1 METIKLTIDNKQVEV
16 AKGTN
21 LVEAAASAGIR
32 IPTLCYMNLHD
43 LGYENKPGACRICVV
58 EVEGRKN
65 LAPAC
70 KTVCTEGMVVRTH
83 TPRVVNAR
91 RTVMELIL
99 SNHPNDC
106 LTCTKNGHCEL
117 QRTAQDLGIREIKY
131 RGETTKYQKDM
142 SVSIVRDMDKCI
154 MCRRC
159 ETACNEIQSVGV
171 LSAVNRGFPAV
182 VSTAF
187 NDPIQTTNCINCGQC
202 VAVCPTGAL
211 SENSNIADVLRA
223 IADPSKTVVVQTA
236 PAVRVGLGQDFGFS
250 GRSVTGKM
258 VTALRRLGFDY
269 VFDTDFAADLTIM
282 EEGSEFVEFLGSNAP
297 RPMFTSCC
305 PGWVR
310 FLKGQYPE
318 LVGQLSSAKSP
329 QQMFGSVAKSWFAQ
343 KLGVEPEKICC
354 VSIMPCVAKK
364 AESELPTMATE
375 HGPDVDLVLTTR
387 EFVRMLRAD
396 KIIPSL
402 LPEEGLDDPM
412 GVSTGAGIIFG
423 TTGGVME
430 AALRSA
436 SFLLT
441 GQNPDPEAFSQLRE
455 GPDLREVT
463 YDLAGTSVRC
473 AVVSGLGNTR
483 KLLDR
488 ILAGKIHYDFVEVM
502 ACPGGCVGGGG
513 QPIDKEDRELG
524 GIRGDRLH
532 QLDGQAP
539 LRFSHENP
547 QVQALYREFL
557 GKPLSEISEYLLHS
571 DHTAWAMPNQRE
583 TE

>member
-1 METIKLTIDNKQVEV
+1 M
-16 AKGTN
+16 
-21 LVEAAASAGIR
+21 
-32 IPTLCYMNLHD
+32 
-43 LGYENKPGACRICVV
+43 
-58 EVEGRKN
+58 
-65 LAPAC
+65 
-70 KTVCTEGMVVRTH
+70 
-83 TPRVVNAR
+83 
-91 RTVMELIL
+91 
-99 SNHPNDC
+99 
-106 LTCTKNGHCEL
+106 
-117 QRTAQDLGIREIKY
+117 
-131 RGETTKYQKDM
+131 
-142 SVSIVRDMDKCI
+142 
-154 MCRRC
+154 
-159 ETACNEIQSVGV
+159 
-171 LSAVNRGFPAV
+171 
-182 VSTAF
+182 
-187 NDPIQTTNCINCGQC
+187 
-202 VAVCPTGAL
+202 
-211 SENSNIADVLRA
+211 
-223 IADPSKTVVVQTA
+223 
-236 PAVRVGLGQDFGFS
+236 
-250 GRSVTGKM
+250 
-258 VTALRRLGFDY
+258 
-269 VFDTDFAADLTIM
+269 
-282 EEGSEFVEFLGSNAP
+282 
-297 RPMFTSCC
+297 
-305 PGWVR
+305 
-310 FLKGQYPE
+310 
-318 LVGQLSSAKSP
+318 
-329 QQMFGSVAKSWFAQ
+329 
-343 KLGVEPEKICC
+343 EPEKIFC

-463 YDLAGTSVRC
+463 Y
-473 AVVSGLGNTR
+473 GLGNTR

>member
-282 EEGSEFVEFLGSNAP
+282 EEGTELLNIVKAGETDRLP
-297 RPMFTSCC
+297 LFTSCC
-305 PGWVR
+305 PGWVNFAR
-310 FLKGQYPE
+310 TRYPE
-318 LVGQLSSAKSP
+318 SIAQHLSSAKSP
-329 QQMFGSVAKSWFAQ
+329 MQMFGAVVKTWFAE
-343 KLGVEPEKICC
+343 KNGLAPEKIFS
-354 VSIMPCVAKK
+354 VALMPCTAKK
-364 AESELPTMATE
+364 VEVALPGMSSNP
-375 HGPDVDLVLTTR
+375 GVPDMDASLTTR
-387 EFVRMLRAD
+387 EFARMIAQSEIDVEALED
-396 KIIPSL
+396 VP
-402 LPEEGLDDPM
+402 LDDPLDK
-412 GVSTGAGIIFG
+412 GTGAGVIFG
-423 TTGGVME
+423 TTGGVMT
-430 AALRSA
+430 AALRTA
-436 SFLLT
+436 AAIMT
-441 GQNPDPEAFSQLRE
+441 GSNPEPTGFEFAPAAE
-455 GPDLREVT
+455 GPWKEAVF
-463 YDLAGTSVRC
+463 DLAGTPIRC
-473 AVVSGLGNTR
+473 AVVHGLANTDQ
-483 KLLDR
+483 LIAALD
-488 ILAGKIHYDFVEVM
+488 AGTVAYDFIEVM
-502 ACPGGCVGGGG
+502 ACPSGCAGGGG
-513 QPIDKEDRELG
+513 QPIDGSDRELG
-524 GIRGDRLH
+524 FARGAVLH
-532 QLDGQAP
+532 TLDTDAP
-539 LRFSHENP
+539 VRFSHENP
-547 QVQALYREFL
+547 VIETIYAEYFGEP
-557 GKPLSEISEYLLHS
+557 GSERAEELLHV
-571 DHTAWAMPNQRE
+571 HAH
-583 TE
+583 

>member
-1 METIKLTIDNKQVEV
+1 MEERQDHATRTISIVMIIALVGKVLGLYRDHLLAVYY
-16 AKGTN
+16 GTGM
-21 LVEAAASAGIR
+21 AANAFNTASRIPRVFFDAVFASAISACF
-32 IPTLCYMNLHD
+32 IPVFSEYLTR
-43 LGYENKPGACRICVV
+43 K
-58 EVEGRKN
+58 GRE
-65 LAPAC
+65 PAFRFAGC
-70 KTVCTEGMVVRTH
+70 FI
-83 TPRVVNAR
+83 
-91 RTVMELIL
+91 TVMGLL
-99 SNHPNDC
+99 SAV
-106 LTCTKNGHCEL
+106 LSV
-117 QRTAQDLGIREIKY
+117 LGILFA
-131 RGETTKYQKDM
+131 GPL
-142 SVSIVRDMDKCI
+142 VSLFADGYDAQ
-154 MCRRC
+154 
-159 ETACNEIQSVGV
+159 TAELAVSLTRVMFPTVLFTGVAFSFVGV
-171 LSAVNRGFPAV
+171 LQSLGEFNVPALISV
-182 VSTAF
+182 VSNLVIILYYLTLDQQFGIYGLAVAF
-187 NDPIQTTNCINCGQC
+187 LVGWFLQA
-202 VAVCPTGAL
+202 AVQ
-211 SENSNIADVLRA
+211 V
-223 IADPSKTVVVQTA
+223 PS
-236 PAVRVGLGQDFGFS
+236 
-250 GRSVTGKM
+250 
-258 VTALRRLGFDY
+258 LRRLGFRY
-269 VFDTDFAADLTIM
+269 IFDTNFTADLTIM
-282 EEGSEFVEFLGSNAP
+282 EEGSEFFRRLQRGDMAQY
-297 RPMFTSCC
+297 PMFTSCC

-310 FLKGQYPE
+310 FLKGQYPQ
-318 LVGQLSSAKSP
+318 LTGQLSTAKSP
-329 QQMFGSVAKSWFAQ
+329 QQMFGSLTKSWLAQ
-343 KLGVEPEKICC
+343 KLGVEPEKIFC

-412 GVSTGAGIIFG
+412 GVSTGAGVIFG

-455 GPDLREVT
+455 GPDLREAT